1 MFCLYDAYDTEAL
14 TSMHALRPAIAYP
27 WPDDKQSAVL
37 ISVDVDADTPL
48 LWHCRANPG
57 NASLSE
63 LEQRQHGLRAGLS
76 SLLALLDRRV
86 VKATF
91 FVPGFVAERTPA
103 LLSELVARGHE
114 VALHGYLHERVADIT
129 DEQFTTA
136 LHRSIDIFERQTQKA
151 PAGFRSPGWE
161 MTAHML
167 SMLRAYDLYDSS
179 LSGFDRPY
187 TIGGVCELPISW
199 AREDTVR
206 FKVTSRDGKSA
217 PASPML
223 VLQEWLFDWQATAA
237 ANGLFTLTLHDWI
250 AGRPAQLRLLDEFLD
265 VVCDDALTWLA
276 TGAEIAT
283 RHRRLPNPL
292 TTFVDVPNSQ

>member
-1 MFCLYDAYDTEAL
+1 MFRLYDAYDTEAL

-27 WPDDKQSAVL
+27 WPDGKQSAVL

-103 LLSELVARGHE
+103 LLSELVVRGHE

-136 LHRSIDIFERQTQKA
+136 LHRSTSSNDKPKKRRRVSDRQ
-151 PAGFRSPGWE
+151 AG
-161 MTAHML
+161 
-167 SMLRAYDLYDSS
+167 
-179 LSGFDRPY
+179 
-187 TIGGVCELPISW
+187 
-199 AREDTVR
+199 
-206 FKVTSRDGKSA
+206 K
-217 PASPML
+217 
-223 VLQEWLFDWQATAA
+223 
-237 ANGLFTLTLHDWI
+237 
-250 AGRPAQLRLLDEFLD
+250 
-265 VVCDDALTWLA
+265 
-276 TGAEIAT
+276 
-283 RHRRLPNPL
+283 
-292 TTFVDVPNSQ
+292 